1 MDSTY
6 EDNYMDIPIKEMSD
20 ESATPL
26 YITTAI
32 SVALVLLEQYL
43 AHSSCSANSTSQ
55 LLLAQIRGCKA
66 VNEGTKPPFPTP
78 PPAAIDDKGTDV

>member
-1 MDSTY
+1 MGLTHA
-6 EDNYMDIPIKEMSD
+6 DNYMVIPIKEMSD

-32 SVALVLLEQYL
+32 SVSLVLLEQYL
-43 AHSSCSANSTSQ
+43 ANSSCSANSISQ

-66 VNEGTKPPFPTP
+66 VNDGTKPPFPTP
-78 PPAAIDDKGTDV
+78 PPAVIDDKGADV